1 MKKLLQE
8 KRPVVVMEAHSGLS
22 AMLVERSKYDAIWE
36 SSLTDSAI
44 KGLPDIELV
53 SEDSRLATIRE
64 IRGATT
70 KPIIVDWDTG
80 GQLEH
85 IAYWTQQ
92 LEKAGVGALV
102 IEDKQFPKKN
112 SLLEDTSHSMEDVD
126 VFCEKIRRAKSVAK
140 EIMIVA
146 RIESLI
152 AKRSV
157 YDALIRAEAYVN
169 AGADAILIHSKE
181 QVSATEVM
189 EFADQFKKNHKIPL
203 IAIPTTYN
211 LPDDHPFD
219 IVIYANHLLR
229 ASLKAMQDALEG
241 KAELSSVQDIF
252 NIVGK

>member
-1 MKKLLQE
+1 MRKLLNE
-8 KRPVVVMEAHSGLS
+8 KRPIEAMEAHSGLS
-22 AMLVERSKYDAIWE
+22 ALLVHNSKYDAVWE

-64 IRGATT
+64 IRMATN

-85 IAYWTQQ
+85 IAHWVKE
-92 LEKAGVGALV
+92 LERVGVNAIV

-112 SLLEDTSHSMEDVD
+112 SLLEDASHSMEDVD
-126 VFCEKIRRAKSVAK
+126 VFCEKIKRAKSVAK
-140 EIMIVA
+140 DIMIVA

-157 YDALIRAEAYVN
+157 YDALIRADAYVN

-181 QVSATEVM
+181 QVSATEVL
-189 EFADQFKKNHKIPL
+189 EFAERFKENHKIPL
-203 IAIPTTYN
+203 IAIPTTYT
-211 LPDDHPFD
+211 LPEGHQFD
-219 IVIYANHLLR
+219 IVIYANHMLR
-229 ASLKAMQDALEG
+229 ASLKAMQEALEG
-241 KAELSSVQDIF
+241 KAELASVQDIF
-252 NIVGK
+252 NIVG